1 MLDPHCPSD
10 PDSSSAGASATG
22 ESRATLTRGNLRR
35 RRTRGGAVLELALLS
50 PWVFFLFIGV
60 LDWGFYGYALIS
72 MQAAAHS
79 AVLFTS
85 ASPGAASDLTNACNI
100 VVGELRTLP
109 NIGTAPNDCSSNPV
123 VTTTAITGPDLAPAA
138 RISVRY
144 QSISLIPIPGL
155 LAKQFTFNRVVIM
168 RIRS

>member
-1 MLDPHCPSD
+1 MLDPHCPSV

-22 ESRATLTRGNLRR
+22 ESRATPTRGNRRR

-72 MQAAAHS
+72 MQAAARS

-85 ASPGAASDLTNACNI
+85 ATPGAASDLTNACKI
-100 VVGELRTLP
+100 VVKELSTLP

-123 VTTTAITGPDLAPAA
+123 VTATPIMGPDLANAA
-138 RISVRY
+138 QISVRY
-144 QSISLIPIPGL
+144 QTITLIPIPGL
-155 LAKQFTFNRVVIM
+155 LAKQFTFNKVVIM

>member
-1 MLDPHCPSD
+1 MLESYCPSD
-10 PDSSSAGASATG
+10 PGSSSAGASTTG
-22 ESRATLTRGNLRR
+22 DSCAILTRANRR
-35 RRTRGGAVLELALLS
+35 RRTRGGAVLEMALLS
-50 PWVFFLFIGV
+50 PWVFLLFIGV

-72 MQAAAHS
+72 MQAAARS

-123 VTTTAITGPDLAPAA
+123 VTATAITGPDLVPAA

>member
-1 MLDPHCPSD
+1 MLESYCPSD
-10 PDSSSAGASATG
+10 PESSSAGASAAG
-22 ESRATLTRGNLRR
+22 ESRAILTRGNRRR

-72 MQAAAHS
+72 MQAAARS
-79 AVLFTS
+79 AVLYTS
-85 ASPGAASDLTNACNI
+85 TSTTTATDLAKACPI

-109 NIGTAPNDCSSNPV
+109 NIGAAPNDCSSNPV
-123 VTTTAITGPDLAPAA
+123 VTATPITGPDGAPAA
-138 RISVRY
+138 QVSVRY

>member
-79 AVLFTS
+79 AVLLTS
-85 ASPGAASDLTNACNI
+85 TSISTAPRLDLACQV

-123 VTTTAITGPDLAPAA
+123 VTATQITGPDGASAA
-138 RISVRY
+138 QVSVRY